1 MSQSEELN
9 SLREEIDDIDLQIQE
24 LLNRRASVAQRVAV
38 TKLREARESGS
49 EDPIFYRPEREAQV
63 LRRVKERNEGP
74 LAAREVAHI
83 FREIMSACLAL
94 EKPLE
99 VAYLGPQGTFSEA
112 AAIKHFGH
120 SVLARPQANIT
131 DIFNAVERNLCQY
144 GVLPVE
150 NSTEGMVTHTLDN
163 FIDSPLKICGEL
175 ELPIELHLLAREGV
189 RKNQITKICAHQQAL
204 AQARNWLAMHFPGTE
219 LEAVSSNGKAAQM
232 ASDSAE
238 IACVAGDFAAE
249 RYGLLHVATRIQ
261 DVAKNTTRFLVVA
274 REEVPAS
281 GSDKTA
287 MIVSV
292 RNEAGALYRL
302 LKPLETAGVSLTGI
316 QTRPSRTEN
325 WAYVFFIEFEGHHK
339 HEKIEAAID
348 EIRSKAFLARVL
360 GSYPAA
366 VI

>member
-1 MSQSEELN
+1 MSRDDD
-9 SLREEIDDIDLQIQE
+9 LRNLRNEIDEIDVAIQE
-24 LLNRRASVAQRVAV
+24 LLNARAGVAQRVAQ
-38 TKLREARESGS
+38 TKLQEARELGR

-63 LRRVKERNEGP
+63 LRRVMARNAGP
-74 LAAREVAHI
+74 LAADEVAHI

-120 SVLARPQANIT
+120 SALARPQANIT
-131 DIFNAVERNLCQY
+131 DIFAAVERNLCQY

-163 FIDSPLKICGEL
+163 FVDSSLKICGEL
-175 ELPIELHLLAREGV
+175 QLPIDLHVLAQDGV
-189 RKNQITKICAHQQAL
+189 RKNDIKKICAHQQAL
-204 AQARNWLAMHFPGTE
+204 AQSRNWLSKHFPAVE

-232 ASDSAE
+232 AADDKS

-249 RYGLLHVATRIQ
+249 RYGLMHVATHIQ
-261 DVAKNTTRFLVVA
+261 DIVQNTTRFLVVA

-281 GSDKTA
+281 GNDKTA

-292 RNEAGALYRL
+292 KNEAGALYRL
-302 LKPLETAGVSLTGI
+302 LKPLESAGISLTGI
-316 QTRPSRTEN
+316 DTRPSRTEN
-325 WAYVFFIEFEGHHK
+325 WAYVFFIEFEGHHQ
-339 HEKIEAAID
+339 EERIAAAID
-348 EIRSKAFLARVL
+348 KIRSMAYLVKVL
-360 GSYPAA
+360 GSYPQA